1 MNDDPAIREAEGT
14 SGTPGGGRYVMM
26 RAAVQGSDILEASY
40 RCNGCAYAHQL
51 ARGASAF
58 LKNRTVDQALE
69 LDANDILTLF
79 GPVPEGK
86 EYYAQMIIDALKSAL
101 ERLSDL
107 PIQPT
112 TPSHQISP
120 SL

>member
-1 MNDDPAIREAEGT
+1 
-14 SGTPGGGRYVMM
+14 MM

-40 RCNGCAYAHQL
+40 LCNGCAYAHQL
-51 ARGASAF
+51 ARGTSAF
-58 LKNRTVDQALE
+58 LKNRTVDQALKLE
-69 LDANDILTLF
+69 ANDVLTLF

-101 ERLSDL
+101 ERLTDL
-107 PIQPT
+107 PVQPK
-112 TPSHQISP
+112 TPSQQISS